1 MTDRDPARVPDVLAR
16 GSGGALLIGI
26 GGGGDVV
33 GALTIARGLEA
44 AGRRVEV
51 GGVAW
56 ERFAVDP
63 HHAGPRPLGHLD
75 GIELLG
81 GGAALTGAAGSTPEG
96 VRLAEAGVAAHLGRA
111 TALVDVND
119 GPTAVGEAVV
129 TLADRLECDLV
140 VLLDVGGDVL
150 ATGSEP
156 GLSSPLCDALML
168 AAARHLP
175 ERLEVVGCA
184 YGSGCDGELTADGG
198 PRPGRR
204 TRPRGQLA
212 RDRLARA
219 EGRPARRSRSPPLSR
234 PRPACSRRA
243 AHSARAAP
251 TPIRGGR
258 RTVELGPVGALGFVF
273 GAREA
278 IGAAAPLA
286 ELIADAGSIEE
297 ARAAMEAL
305 GIRTELDYERER
317 VAGLDG

>member
-1 MTDRDPARVPDVLAR
+1 MTDRDAAPLPEVLAR
-16 GSGGALLIGI
+16 GDHGVLLLGI

-33 GALTIARGLEA
+33 GALTIARGLQA

-56 ERFAVDP
+56 ERFAIDP
-63 HHAGPRPLGHLD
+63 HHAGPRPLGHLS
-75 GIELLG
+75 GIERLG
-81 GGAALTGAAGSTPEG
+81 GSAALTGGAGHTPEG
-96 VRLAEAGVAAHLGRA
+96 VRLAEAGVAEHLGRV

-119 GPTAVGEAVV
+119 GPAAVADGIT

-168 AAARHLP
+168 AAASHLP

-184 YGSGCDGELTADGG
+184 YGTGCDGELTVAEVLGRVAVLGREGNWLGTVSSTADAARETIDLAADVPTEASLLAARCALGESG
-198 PRPGRR
+198 PV
-204 TRPRGQLA
+204 
-212 RDRLARA
+212 
-219 EGRPARRSRSPPLSR
+219 
-234 PRPACSRRA
+234 
-243 AHSARAAP
+243 
-251 TPIRGGR
+251 PIRGGR
-258 RTVELGPVGALGFVF
+258 RTVDLGPVGALGFVF
-273 GAREA
+273 GARAA

-286 ELIADAGSIEE
+286 DLVADAGSIEE
-297 ARAAMEAL
+297 ARTRMEAR

-317 VAGLDG
+317 VAESNA

>member
-1 MTDRDPARVPDVLAR
+1 MTDRDPAPLPEVLAR
-16 GSGGALLIGI
+16 GDGGVLLLGI

-56 ERFAVDP
+56 ERFAIDP
-63 HHAGPRPLGHLD
+63 HHAGPRPLGHLG
-75 GIELLG
+75 GIERLG
-81 GGAALTGAAGSTPEG
+81 GGAALTGADGSTPEG
-96 VRLAEAGVAAHLGRA
+96 VRLAEAGVAAHLGRSV
-111 TALVDVND
+111 ALVDVND
-119 GPTAVGEAVV
+119 GPAAAADAVA
-129 TLADRLECDLV
+129 TLADRLRCDLV

-168 AAARHLP
+168 AAAQHLP

-184 YGSGCDGELTADGG
+184 YGSGCDGELTVDEV
-198 PRPGRR
+198 
-204 TRPRGQLA
+204 LA
-212 RDRLARA
+212 RVAVLGREGNWLGTVSPGPEEARETVALAA
-219 EGRPARRSRSPPLSR
+219 TVPTEASLLAARCALGVSG
-234 PRPACSRRA
+234 A
-243 AHSARAAP
+243 

-258 RTVELGPVGALGFVF
+258 RTVELSPAGALGFVF
-273 GAREA
+273 GARAA

-286 ELIADAGSIEE
+286 ALIADCGSIEE
-297 ARAAMEAL
+297 ARSAMAAQ

-317 VAGLDG
+317 VAGRDA